1 METCRQEKRQNK
13 LNIIVVDDEAVI
25 REGMRRILAAEGYQV
40 ETSADGRTA
49 LEKMVLPQNLWVI
62 KGPIRV

>member
-25 REGMRRILAAEGYQV
+25 REGMRRILAAEGYQA

-49 LEKMVLPQNLWVI
+49 LEKRGVV
-62 KGPIRV
+62 G